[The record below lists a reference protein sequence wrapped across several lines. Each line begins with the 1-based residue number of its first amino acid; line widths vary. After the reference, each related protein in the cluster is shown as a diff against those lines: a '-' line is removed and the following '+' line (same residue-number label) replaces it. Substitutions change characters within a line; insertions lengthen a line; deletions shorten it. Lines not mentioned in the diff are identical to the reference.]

1 MAKGGGT
8 TRGGGASNP
17 RGTGG
22 NNIERAWG
30 GASGTANIAN
40 QIRSTFGNTFRSYQL
55 SDERGRDSYTITRS
69 TYGGTRYVLRKNSGP
84 FSSDILSSHSTLEAA
99 IDAAKKRR
107 LIPKGIKGIPS
118 SIGT

>member
-22 NNIERAWG
+22 NIIERAWG

-40 QIRSTFGNTFRSYQL
+40 QIRSTFGTFRHYEL

-69 TYGGTRYVLRKNSGP
+69 TYGGTRYALRKISGP

-107 LIPKGIKGIPS
+107 LIPKGNKGIPS